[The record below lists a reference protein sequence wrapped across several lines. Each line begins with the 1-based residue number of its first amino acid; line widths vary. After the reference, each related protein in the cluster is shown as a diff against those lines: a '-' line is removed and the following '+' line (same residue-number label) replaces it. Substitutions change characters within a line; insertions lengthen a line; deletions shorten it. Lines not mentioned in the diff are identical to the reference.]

1 MNYYEENLSRL
12 IRHFERGCKMD
23 CFQKLG
29 LEVEHFIVDK
39 STGKSVSYYGERG
52 VEAILREMEGQ
63 YPHSYYEGDHLLGLY
78 NSDYSLSLE
87 PAAQL
92 EISVNP
98 RGEISH
104 IRQIYRHFI
113 SQITPVL
120 ESYGYR
126 LVTRGYQP
134 VSRAAELPLIPK
146 KRYACMD
153 DYFKT
158 SGSRGLHMMRG
169 TASAQISIDY
179 FSQEDCVRKMRAAY
193 ILGPAIKLL
202 TDCTPV
208 FEGQPAKGHL
218 TRTAIWRD
226 VDPKRCGICPGLF
239 SEGFGF
245 RSYAE
250 YLMRLPLIFVPEAGG
265 QDSYVRDRTA
275 ADIWK
280 EEALSPGQVEHIL
293 SMTFPDVRLK
303 HYLEL
308 RVADSMPFSHVCAY
322 LALVKG
328 IFFHEDA
335 LARILAA
342 PVGEKEI
349 LAAEDSLME
358 KGFAG
363 EIYGL
368 PAAEYCRMVV
378 RMAKSHLRPDEQ
390 ALLHPMEPMI
400 EENSE
405 SGTAAI
411 KEKRNLTQYYEE

>member
-63 YPHSYYEGDHLLGLY
+63 YPHSYYREIIFWGCTTVITPVPGTGGPAGDQCE
-78 NSDYSLSLE
+78 S
-87 PAAQL
+87 Q
-92 EISVNP
+92 
-98 RGEISH
+98 REISH

-239 SEGFGF
+239 SEDFGF

-250 YLMRLPLIFVPEAGG
+250 YLMRLPLIFVPEAGE

-293 SMTFPDVRLK
+293 SMTFLDVRLK

-308 RVADSMPFSHVCAY
+308 RAADSMPFSHVCAY

-390 ALLHPMEPMI
+390 ALLQPMEQMI

>member
-1 MNYYEENLSRL
+1 MNYYEENISRL

-52 VEAILREMEGQ
+52 VEAILRKLEIQ
-63 YPHSYYEGDHLLGLY
+63 YPHSYYEGQHLLGLY

-92 EISVNP
+92 EISINP

-104 IRQIYRHFI
+104 IRKIYRHFTD
-113 SQITPVL
+113 QIAPVL
-120 ESYGYR
+120 EAYGYR

-134 VSRAAELPLIPK
+134 ASRVHELSLIPK
-146 KRYACMD
+146 KRYECMD

-158 SGSRGLHMMRG
+158 SGNRGIHMMRG
-169 TASAQISIDY
+169 TASTQISIDY
-179 FSQEDCVRKMRAAY
+179 FSEEDCVRKMRAAY
-193 ILGPAIKLL
+193 LLGPAIKLL
-202 TDCTPV
+202 TDCTSV
-208 FEGQPAKGHL
+208 FEGQPAKGYL
-218 TRTAIWRD
+218 TRTAIWRG
-226 VDPKRCGICPGLF
+226 VDPDRCGICPGLF
-239 SEGFGF
+239 DENFGF

-250 YLMRLPLIFVPEAGG
+250 YLMHLPLIFVPDGGG
-265 QDSYVRDRTA
+265 QDSYVKKLTA
-275 ADIWK
+275 ADLWK
-280 EEALSPGQVEHIL
+280 EQGLLSDQVEHIL
-293 SMTFPDVRLK
+293 SMCFLDVRLK

-308 RVADSMPFSHVCAY
+308 RAADSMPFPQVCAY

-335 LARILAA
+335 LTRILAA

-358 KGFAG
+358 KGFSG
-363 EIYGL
+363 EIYGM

-378 RMAKSHLRPDEQ
+378 RTAKSHLRPDEQ
-390 ALLHPMEPMI
+390 ALLYPMEQMI
-400 EENSE
+400 EE
-405 SGTAAI
+405 
-411 KEKRNLTQYYEE
+411 KRTLLQYYEEQKNAADCCGI